1 MLVPCP
7 SCDKRVSDRAPQCP
21 FCKAS
26 LGASNPVSGSE
37 TAPPSANVDSAI
49 RDGGVPAS
57 LVSPPPSAK
66 PAAVALP
73 EVAVPKSAPRF
84 SQDECLKRAEMARNL
99 ALFDRALEFADEAI
113 VADPRK
119 PLAWAAK
126 AEVLFG
132 LKRFSDAAA
141 HAKKVVEMN
150 PKFGPGWVRLAA
162 SYDALGAFELALLA
176 WDKAVELTPWSVL
189 NWNGRGIC
197 LANMGRLE
205 DALACHDK
213 ALALDP
219 RFSPGKFYKGLREA
233 DLGRRDDALK
243 SLQEFLAQAPP
254 SLAALVQEA
263 RQRIQELKA

>member
-7 SCDKRVSDRAPQCP
+7 SCGKRVSDRAPQCP
-21 FCKAS
+21 FCKVS
-26 LGASNPVSGSE
+26 LGASKPVSASE
-37 TAPPSANVDSAI
+37 TAPPIVKVDSAI
-49 RDGGVPAS
+49 RDGDVTAS
-57 LVSPPPSAK
+57 LVSSPPPAK
-66 PAAVALP
+66 PAAGALP
-73 EVAVPKSAPRF
+73 EVAVPRTASRF
-84 SQDECLKRAEMARNL
+84 SQDECLKRAEMARNQ
-99 ALFDRALEFADEAI
+99 ALFGRALEFADEAI
-113 VADPRK
+113 AADPRK
-119 PLAWAAK
+119 PMAWAAK
-126 AEVLFG
+126 AEALFG
-132 LKRFSDAAA
+132 LKRFADAAA

-243 SLQEFLAQAPP
+243 SLQQFLAQAPP
-254 SLAALVQEA
+254 NLAALAQEA